1 MGIVTKPP
9 ILDSTGQRI
18 ARALEHIGHIAPP
31 VYGFEIDESGSIP
44 DQMVTYTDD
53 AIGMTP
59 FTMDLATGVP
69 NYGSWKDA
77 FFMPRP
83 CMLSYDGEVVYYL
96 DPDDLTKKEDGTASD
111 ITDTTFAGNAM
122 MEWPVIYQSI
132 TQDGDRIKI
141 RISSEKIDSSFH
153 AFANTARNG
162 NITNFYTPI
171 YNGAE
176 VEGKLRSMSGQ
187 VIMKSK
193 TAAQEETLAEGNGT
207 GWTIEKMA
215 DRMLINNLLI
225 LIGKSLDTQTV
236 FGSGYTSGGT
246 ADNFVLTGTLND
258 KGLFYGLSST
268 STPVKVFGMENYWGQ
283 QWRRLVG
290 WMKVSAT
297 QKIKVTW
304 GTEDG
309 STATGYNFT
318 GDGYVSISNATPSG
332 TSGGYIS
339 KMKGTQYGLIPVEAS
354 GSSTTKY
361 CDGLWFNNSVTTCA
375 YVGGSSINGVAC
387 GASCAGLDSAAAFAV
402 WSFGASPSYTKA
414 A

>member
-18 ARALEHIGHIAPP
+18 ARALEHIGRIAPP

-59 FTMDLATGVP
+59 FTMDLTTGVP

-193 TAAQEETLAEGNGT
+193 TAVQEETLAEGNGT

-236 FGSGYTSGGT
+236 FGSGYTSGGN
-246 ADNFVLTGTLND
+246 AYNFVLTGTLND

-283 QWRRLVG
+283 QWRKLVG
-290 WMKVSAT
+290 WMEVSAT

-318 GDGYVSISNATPSG
+318 GDGYVSISDATPSG
-332 TSGGYIS
+332 TNGGYIS
-339 KMKGTQYGLIPVEAS
+339 KMKGTQYGLIPVGAS

-361 CDGLWFNNSVTTCA
+361 CDGLWFNNSATACA
-375 YVGGSSINGVAC
+375 GVGGHSNAGVGC
-387 GASCAGLDSAAAFAV
+387 GASYTDLTAAAADAI
-402 WSFGASPSYTKA
+402 WYIGASPSYTKA